1 MKHAPGLAILLSV
14 AAAVIL
20 MVLSGCA
27 HTQPQVII
35 KEVARPCP
43 VTIPERPKPLDRPL
57 PDDAVSLA
65 ARLAER
71 LAQWA
76 GPGGYGERA
85 DAALKSCASAGES

>member
-1 MKHAPGLAILLSV
+1 MKQAVNVAVLLAVAVTLLL
-14 AAAVIL
+14 ALGA
-20 MVLSGCA
+20 CQT
-27 HTQPQVII
+27 TQPRVII

-57 PDDAVSLA
+57 PTDAVSLA

-71 LAQWA
+71 LSEWA

-85 DAALKSCASAGES
+85 DSALKTCVEGSTK